1 MTSNPKSSLKSH
13 STGKCSECGSRTL
26 IQDHESAEIV
36 CTNCGIVVKRGLVN
50 RGPEWRAYTI
60 EQQTERK
67 RVGSPQT
74 YRVHDKGL
82 STQIDSRDIQGYSS
96 EKKAQLYRLRKWHK
110 RSLTSISTERNLLAA
125 LSELNRIAGNLSLPK
140 QILESASLTYR
151 KALKKQLTR
160 GRSIRGII
168 VAAIYLACRQFGVVR
183 TLGELSQASGL
194 NEKEIGS
201 NYRFLATK
209 LRCMVP
215 QVQPSQYIERLC
227 NELTLH
233 GKPQEV
239 AHKIVRVAKKLKLTP
254 GKGPKGVA
262 AAASYIAATITG
274 ERRTQRELAEA
285 ADITEVT
292 IRNRYKEIASQ
303 LLIIISL

>member
-1 MTSNPKSSLKSH
+1 
-13 STGKCSECGSRTL
+13 
-26 IQDHESAEIV
+26 
-36 CTNCGIVVKRGLVN
+36 
-50 RGPEWRAYTI
+50 
-60 EQQTERK
+60 
-67 RVGSPQT
+67 
-74 YRVHDKGL
+74 
-82 STQIDSRDIQGYSS
+82 
-96 EKKAQLYRLRKWHK
+96 
-110 RSLTSISTERNLLAA
+110 
-125 LSELNRIAGNLSLPK
+125 
-140 QILESASLTYR
+140 
-151 KALKKQLTR
+151 
-160 GRSIRGII
+160 
-168 VAAIYLACRQFGVVR
+168 
-183 TLGELSQASGL
+183 
-194 NEKEIGS
+194 
-201 NYRFLATK
+201 
-209 LRCMVP
+209 MVP